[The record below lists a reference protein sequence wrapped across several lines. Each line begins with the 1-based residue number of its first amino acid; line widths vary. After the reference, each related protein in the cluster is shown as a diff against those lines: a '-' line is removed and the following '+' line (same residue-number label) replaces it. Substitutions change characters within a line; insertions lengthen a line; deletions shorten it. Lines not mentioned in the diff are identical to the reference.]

1 MILETTADLKKYVSI
16 YDSFQFADFEPYI
29 TKAVNTY
36 TKKYVGNLHVEL
48 ANEVTGTNSEIKN
61 EAREHLRNAIANF
74 GMFSF
79 FPFLQIQI
87 DSSGASVSQSEN
99 RGKPEWWQIKD
110 ARREFLRSGHEAMDF
125 LLEILEANPTIF
137 TDYATN
143 YSSINK
149 ELIISNASLFSKYY
163 NIFNSRQTYLALQP
177 TLRLVEDQYIKTF
190 LCSELVVALKSTT
203 TGKVKEVQEAIQKA
217 IVSFTVAKVSN
228 NGLFL
233 LDDRGLRVDFENM
246 IDGRR
251 ENPSYGKAVDQIK
264 QLANELIDNGTNYLQ
279 IAKQIIEENPSEF
292 TQCENPLIKSA
303 TSGSGFV
310 PYIKG
315 GVVGL

>member
-1 MILETTADLKKYVSI
+1 MILETTADLKKYISI
-16 YDSFQFADFEPYI
+16 AASYQFEDFEPYI
-29 TKAVNTY
+29 TKAVNTF

-48 ANEVTGTNSEIKN
+48 ADEATGAGAAIKN

-74 GMFSF
+74 GF
-79 FPFLQIQI
+79 FLHLPLLQVQMN
-87 DSSGASVSQSEN
+87 SSGISVIQN
-99 RGKPEWWQIKD
+99 DKQTKPEWWQIKD
-110 ARREFLRSGHEAMDF
+110 IRRVILRSGHEAMD
-125 LLEILEANPTIF
+125 LLLSVLEANPSVF
-137 TDYATN
+137 TDYTSN

-149 ELIISNASLFSKYY
+149 ELIVSNASIFSKYY
-163 NIFNSRQTYLALQP
+163 NIFDSRQTYLALQP

-190 LCSELVVALKSTT
+190 LCSELVTALKSTT

-246 IDGRR
+246 MDGRR
-251 ENPSYGKAVDQIK
+251 ESASYGKAVDQIK
-264 QLANELIDNGTNYLQ
+264 QLADELIANGTNYLQ
-279 IAKQIIEENPSEF
+279 IAKQIIEDNPTDF
-292 TQCENPLIKSA
+292 TLCTNPLIKSG
-303 TSGSGFV
+303 TSGTGFT
-310 PYIKG
+310 PYISG